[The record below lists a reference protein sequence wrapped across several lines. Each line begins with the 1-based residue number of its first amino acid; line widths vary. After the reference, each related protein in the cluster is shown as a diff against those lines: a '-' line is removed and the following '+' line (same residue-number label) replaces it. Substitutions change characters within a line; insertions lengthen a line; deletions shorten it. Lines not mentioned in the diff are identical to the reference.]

1 MNSSLVKEYAAR
13 ADKMERDPIGPD
25 GVGRAQVVN
34 GRGFQRWQR
43 FHRSDTI
50 VWIELDGKMIGLT
63 PWQAKVY
70 DLARSY
76 VDRGTVTMRVLAHE
90 LGCAPSTVSRALVK
104 LMAWG
109 LIGYL
114 TARGRYAGSIL
125 FRMHKGDGFERF
137 RQAAKAKVRA
147 WSEAAQRRISRLQ
160 FNVAPYVLEEGRGY
174 DSLTSYVLSTST
186 HKDATLKPWTVQE
199 LREAGIL

>member
-1 MNSSLVKEYAAR
+1 MNDGTVKVYAAI
-13 ADKMERDPIGPD
+13 ADKKERDPYGPD
-25 GVGRAQVVN
+25 GGGRATVVN

-43 FHRSDTI
+43 FHGSGGI

-70 DLARSY
+70 DLSRTYIDKGGIKIRDMA
-76 VDRGTVTMRVLAHE
+76 GM
-90 LGCAPSTVSRALVK
+90 LGCAPSTVSRALVR

-109 LIGYL
+109 LIGYIV
-114 TARGRYAGSIL
+114 ARGRNGGAII
-125 FRMHKGDGFERF
+125 FRMVKGDGFERF

-147 WSEAAQRRISRLQ
+147 WSKASYERLSRLQ
-160 FNVAPYVLEEGRGY
+160 RNVAPYFLERKGKGTDTLY
-174 DSLTSYVLSTST
+174 SYLETVTV
-186 HKDATLKPWTVQE
+186 KDATIKPWTVDD